1 MHDPKTLASQLTGFS
16 SFYRYIFIAKRG
28 QKYRALASY
37 TMIMWN
43 WKSSIGH
50 SHARIILASMN
61 VIIVL
66 FVEVTSRDGIRERD
80 ITTM

>member
-1 MHDPKTLASQLTGFS
+1 MLSVGKNTD
-16 SFYRYIFIAKRG
+16 
-28 QKYRALASY
+28 

-66 FVEVTSRDGIRERD
+66 FVKVTSRDGIRERD